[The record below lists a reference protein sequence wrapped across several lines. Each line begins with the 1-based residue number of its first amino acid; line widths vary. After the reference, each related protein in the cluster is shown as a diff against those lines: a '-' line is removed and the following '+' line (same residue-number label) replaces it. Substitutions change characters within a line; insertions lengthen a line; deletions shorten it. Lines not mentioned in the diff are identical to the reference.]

1 LARARGGADRPAV
14 PAAAAAERRLARD
27 RSRRG
32 WWNRQNNPEIDL
44 VGADRDP
51 VAGRVHFV
59 GSIKWLENQPFGTR
73 EYDTLVRDML
83 AVPGTGRDT
92 PTVAVS
98 RCGVADGLP
107 LTAHWTPGDLVRA
120 WT

>member
-1 LARARGGADRPAV
+1 MC
-14 PAAAAAERRLARD
+14 AAATCSTRLLPNAD
-27 RSRRG
+27 WPETETIGG

-59 GSIKWLENQPFGTR
+59 GSIQWLENQPFGPR

-83 AVPGTGRDT
+83 AVPGTEQDT

-98 RCGVADGLP
+98 RCGIADGLP
-107 LTAHWTPGDLVRA
+107 LTAHWTPDDLVRA